1 MRYLVDRK
9 RRRLIPDTLPL
20 PRSFM
25 LNDLIIGMA
34 GSGGDGIVS
43 AGESLMSAAA
53 QEGYYAI
60 LTKSF
65 GSQIR
70 GGESSCRL
78 RVATTPVLNPQGA
91 LNVAVALNWE
101 DFLRFGGELPVTP
114 DTVVIYDKKTGVAPD
129 AIPLKVKP
137 AIVRCAPIEEL
148 AKSAAGTLQAKNN
161 VVLGLLAGWFGLG
174 RQAILDGI
182 RKKFSKKGPEVLAG
196 NERAFAAGI
205 EYAEQNPIDAS
216 RRIAHVNVIGHKRR
230 VTDGN
235 EVCAEA
241 ALFAGCK
248 FFGGYP
254 ITPATEIMQHMQR
267 DIWKHGG
274 SLLQA
279 EDEIAGIAAVVGA
292 SFAGVKAMTA
302 TSGPGLSLKSEVLG
316 LASQSELPLVCVN
329 VQRGG
334 PSTGL
339 PTKSEQADLFAS
351 AFSAH
356 GDSIRPIL
364 APISVEDMFG
374 VTVEAFNIA
383 EQYQTPV
390 IVLSDQEIAQR
401 KDIIDPVNTS
411 GFKLVERLRPTEQ
424 ELSGG
429 YTRFRF
435 TESGVSPITHPGMKG
450 GGYLAAGIEH
460 NERGDPTSNGE
471 MHQRMNDKR
480 LNKLSPLKQRRDLF
494 LMEGDSKAKIGVI
507 SWGSVAG
514 VAIEAVR
521 AARAQ
526 GHSVKLLVP
535 KLVYPISEEI
545 YGEFFASVEKCIVV
559 EQSHQGQLHRLIRMW
574 ANVPNQFISLARSGA
589 NPISPAIVLEK
600 IASLSA
606 QPSAKSA

>member
-1 MRYLVDRK
+1 
-9 RRRLIPDTLPL
+9 
-20 PRSFM
+20 M

-53 QEGYYAI
+53 KEGYYAI

-78 RVATTPVLNPQGA
+78 RVATTPVLNPGGA

-101 DFLRFGGELPVTP
+101 DFLRFGRELPVTA
-114 DTVVIYDKKTGVAPD
+114 DTVVIYEQKTGVAAD
-129 AIPLKVKP
+129 AIPLAVRP
-137 AIVRCAPIEEL
+137 AVVRSAPIEDL
-148 AKSAAGTLQAKNN
+148 AKQAAGTLQAKNN

-174 RQAILDGI
+174 REAILDGI
-182 RKKFSKKGPEVLAG
+182 RKKFGKKGAEILAG
-196 NERAFAAGI
+196 NERAFAAGLA
-205 EYAEQNPIDAS
+205 YADANPIPPDKQLS
-216 RRIAHVNVIGHKRR
+216 RAHTATGKRR

-235 EVCAEA
+235 EICAEA

-254 ITPATEIMQHMQR
+254 ITPATEIMQHLQR

-302 TSGPGLSLKSEVLG
+302 TSGPGFSLKSEVLG
-316 LASQSELPLVCVN
+316 LASQAELPLVCVN

-339 PTKSEQADLFAS
+339 PTKPEQADLFAA

-356 GDSIRPIL
+356 GDSVRPIL
-364 APISVEDMFG
+364 APISVADVFG
-374 VTVEAFNIA
+374 VTVEAFNVA
-383 EQYQTPV
+383 EEYQTPV

-401 KDIIDPVNTS
+401 KDIIDPIDPS
-411 GFKLVERLRPTEQ
+411 GLKLVDRLKPTEEELAKGYVRFKLTP
-424 ELSGG
+424 SGI
-429 YTRFRF
+429 
-435 TESGVSPITHPGMKG
+435 SPITNPGMKG

-460 NERGDPTSNGE
+460 NEVGAPTSNGE
-471 MHQRMNDKR
+471 MHEKMNEKR
-480 LNKLSPLKQRRDLF
+480 LRKLDPLKARRDLF
-494 LMEGDSKAKIGVI
+494 VFEGDADADIGVI

-521 AARAQ
+521 AARAN
-526 GHSVKLLVP
+526 GLKVRLMIPKLL
-535 KLVYPISEEI
+535 YPVSEQI
-545 YGEFFASVEKCIVV
+545 YGEFFASLRHCLVV

-574 ANVPNQFISLARSGA
+574 VNVPAEFVSLARSGA
-589 NPISPAIVLEK
+589 NPIAPATVLER
-600 IASLSA
+600 IGQLAHPSTSANSLSR
-606 QPSAKSA
+606 

>member
-1 MRYLVDRK
+1 
-9 RRRLIPDTLPL
+9 
-20 PRSFM
+20 M

-78 RVATTPVLNPQGA
+78 RVATTPVLNPGGA
-91 LNVAVALNWE
+91 LTVAVALNWE
-101 DFLRFGGELPVTP
+101 DFLRFGRELPVTTE
-114 DTVVIYDKKTGVAPD
+114 TVVVYEQKTGLQPSE
-129 AIPLKVKP
+129 IPLKVKP
-137 AIVRCAPIEEL
+137 AVIRSAPIEEL
-148 AKSAAGTLQAKNN
+148 AKTSAGTLQAKNN

-174 RQAILDGI
+174 QQAILEGI
-182 RKKFSKKGPEVLAG
+182 RKKFGKKGADVLAG
-196 NERAFAAGI
+196 NERAFAAGLA
-205 EYAEQNPIDAS
+205 YAAQFPIDQQYRVAPGTPGKA
-216 RRIAHVNVIGHKRR
+216 RRR

-254 ITPATEIMQHMQR
+254 ITPATEIMQHLQR

-292 SFAGVKAMTA
+292 SFAGKKAMTA
-302 TSGPGLSLKSEVLG
+302 TSGPGFSLKSEVLG
-316 LASQSELPLVCVN
+316 LASQAELPLVCVN

-339 PTKSEQADLFAS
+339 PTKPEQADLFAA

-356 GDSIRPIL
+356 GDSVRPIL
-364 APISVEDMFG
+364 APISVDDMFG

-401 KDIIDPVNTS
+401 KDIIDVIDTS
-411 GFKLVERLRPTEQ
+411 RFKLVDRLRPTEQ
-424 ELSGG
+424 ELGSG

-435 TESGVSPITHPGMKG
+435 TESGISPISHPGLKG

-460 NERGDPTSNGE
+460 NEKGDPTSSGE
-471 MHQRMNDKR
+471 MHEQMNDKR
-480 LNKLSPLKQRRDLF
+480 LNKMNPLKGRRDLF
-494 LMEGDSKAKIGVI
+494 IVEGDANAEVGVI

-514 VAIEAVR
+514 VALEAVR
-521 AARAQ
+521 AVRARGIA
-526 GHSVKLLVP
+526 VKLLIP
-535 KLVYPISEEI
+535 KLLYPVAEEVYRD
-545 YGEFFASVEKCIVV
+545 FFASLQHCLVV
-559 EQSHQGQLHRLIRMW
+559 EQSHQGQLFRIIRMW
-574 ANVPNQFISLARSGA
+574 TDVPKDFLSLSKSGA
-589 NPISPAIVLEK
+589 NPIAPATVAEQIITLAAPVRT
-600 IASLSA
+600 IRGSNSH
-606 QPSAKSA
+606 PVSR